1 MTTVDEPLGRRADS
15 RCHAFGD
22 DALGDL
28 DAVGLVEALRSGA
41 VSAPELVE
49 AAIARTEAVNPTLNG
64 LAYEAFD
71 RARKRANAPRGY
83 GGFFDGVPT
92 YIKDNVAVAGMPT
105 MQGTDA
111 WEPWPIRADGAF
123 ARVFL
128 ATGLVPL
135 GKTQMSEFGFSGSA
149 EHPRIGPVR
158 NPWNPDYTAGAS
170 SSGAAAFVAAGVVPI
185 AHANDGGGSIRIPA
199 AVNGLVGLKPT
210 RGRLP
215 LDEQAARMPL
225 HLVANGVLSR
235 SVRDTAAF
243 LREAERVYR
252 NPKLPPIGD
261 VTRAGKQRL
270 NIAVCTKSVLR
281 EASPEVRELTLKSA
295 ALLEELGHKVT
306 EIDNP
311 VPAQFKDD
319 FLLYWQF
326 LAFAIVRG
334 GRRMIAPSFDRT
346 KLDNLTL
353 GLERNAARNLYRLPV
368 AIARLSAS
376 RRITARLSATYDAV
390 LMPTLADDTPRIGH
404 LDPMAS
410 YEQVMERL
418 LDWVAFT
425 PLQNATGDPAISL
438 PLAESAA
445 GMPVGMMLSTVR
457 GQEARLLELAYELEA
472 ARPWPLDQR
481 MTSRARRNQ
490 RGSEP
495 RVIRVRLNSRRCSP
509 VRLAISR
516 RSADAHTGVGALE
529 QFLALAGQLG
539 GQRAARRHRSRPR
552 HQAALFESPQHH
564 VHRLRRD
571 VRVARQLGVRT
582 IGEAGQYPHADVLRE
597 GQSEW
602 LQHGRGHL
610 GPQRVCH
617 PVQQIPE
624 RLLLEELTHINYLD
638 IYQPS

>member
-1 MTTVDEPLGRRADS
+1 VNRI
-15 RCHAFGD
+15 HAFGD
-22 DALGDL
+22 DALGDR
-28 DAVGLVEALRSGA
+28 DAVGLVEALRAGT
-41 VSAPELVE
+41 VSAAELVE

-71 RARKRANAPRGY
+71 RARKRANAARPY

-92 YIKDNVAVAGMPT
+92 FLKDNVAVAGMPT

-111 WEPWPIRADGAF
+111 WEPRPMRADGPF

-135 GKTQMSEFGFSGSA
+135 GKTQMSEFGFSASA

-158 NPWNPDYTAGAS
+158 NPWNPDLTAGAS
-170 SSGAAAFVAAGVVPI
+170 SSGAAAFVAAGVAPI

-215 LDEQAARMPL
+215 LDQQAAQMPL
-225 HLVANGVLSR
+225 HLVANGVISR

-252 NPKLPPIGD
+252 NPKLSPIGD
-261 VTRAGKQRL
+261 VTHAGKRRL

-295 ALLEELGHKVT
+295 ALLESLGHKVT
-306 EIDNP
+306 EIGNP
-311 VPAQFKDD
+311 VPARFKDD

-334 GRRMIAPSFDRT
+334 GRRMIGESFDRT

-353 GLERNAARNLYRLPV
+353 GLERNAARNLYKLPR

-376 RRITARLSATYDAV
+376 RRITVRLSTTYDAV
-390 LMPTLADDTPRIGH
+390 LMPTLADETPRIGY
-404 LDPMAS
+404 LDPMAP

-418 LDWVAFT
+418 IDWVAFT

-438 PLAESAA
+438 PLAESTA
-445 GMPVGMMLSTVR
+445 GMPVGMMLSAVR
-457 GQEARLLELAYELEA
+457 GQEARLLELAYELEE
-472 ARPWPLDQR
+472 ARPWPLI
-481 MTSRARRNQ
+481 TA
-490 RGSEP
+490 
-495 RVIRVRLNSRRCSP
+495 
-509 VRLAISR
+509 
-516 RSADAHTGVGALE
+516 
-529 QFLALAGQLG
+529 
-539 GQRAARRHRSRPR
+539 
-552 HQAALFESPQHH
+552 
-564 VHRLRRD
+564 
-571 VRVARQLGVRT
+571 
-582 IGEAGQYPHADVLRE
+582 
-597 GQSEW
+597 
-602 LQHGRGHL
+602 
-610 GPQRVCH
+610 
-617 PVQQIPE
+617 
-624 RLLLEELTHINYLD
+624 
-638 IYQPS
+638 